1 MDWGM
6 MNTPTAVI
14 AHTCIGGV
22 PPDADDDLKAPS
34 CGHAVL
40 RPRLRF
46 GLLASACILVTD
58 AVLRFSWMLRFQ
70 QRFLTS
76 KDHFVL
82 ATQFLEVF
90 RRAIWNL
97 LRVEWEHIKQER
109 AAANVKSTESEAD
122 PFIPPPRSVQMTSV
136 NGHRE

>member
-1 MDWGM
+1 LNHLIRPFYRINALYALAWDIVMDWGM
-6 MNTPTAVI
+6 MNNPTVVI
-14 AHTCIGGV
+14 GCVGGA
-22 PPDADDDLKAPS
+22 PTDDLNKTTS

-46 GLLASACILVTD
+46 GLLASTFILVTD

-70 QRFLTS
+70 ERLFPS

-90 RRAIWNL
+90 R
-97 LRVEWEHIKQER
+97 
-109 AAANVKSTESEAD
+109 
-122 PFIPPPRSVQMTSV
+122 
-136 NGHRE
+136 

>member
-6 MNTPTAVI
+6 MNNPTAVI
-14 AHTCIGGV
+14 GCVGGV
-22 PPDADDDLKAPS
+22 PTDDLNKTTN

-46 GLLASACILVTD
+46 GLLASTSILVTD
-58 AVLRFSWMLRFQ
+58 AVLRFSWMLRFEEKL
-70 QRFLTS
+70 FPS

-90 RRAIWNL
+90 R
-97 LRVEWEHIKQER
+97 
-109 AAANVKSTESEAD
+109 
-122 PFIPPPRSVQMTSV
+122 
-136 NGHRE
+136 

>member
-6 MNTPTAVI
+6 MNTPTAVL
-14 AHTCIGGV
+14 AHTCMGGT
-22 PPDADDDLKAPS
+22 PPDSDVLKAPS

-70 QRFLTS
+70 QRIFPS

-109 AAANVKSTESEAD
+109 AANVKTVEESEAD
-122 PFIPPPRSVQMTSV
+122 PFIPSPRSVQMTSI

>member
-6 MNTPTAVI
+6 MSNPTVMI
-14 AHTCIGGV
+14 GCIDSV
-22 PPDADDDLKAPS
+22 SPDDPSKAPS

-40 RPRLRF
+40 RPMLRF
-46 GLLASACILVTD
+46 GMLASTLILVTD

-70 QRFLTS
+70 ERIFPS

-90 RRAIWNL
+90 R
-97 LRVEWEHIKQER
+97 
-109 AAANVKSTESEAD
+109 
-122 PFIPPPRSVQMTSV
+122 
-136 NGHRE
+136 

>member
-6 MNTPTAVI
+6 MNNPTVVI
-14 AHTCIGGV
+14 GCVGGA
-22 PPDADDDLKAPS
+22 PTDDLNKTS

-46 GLLASACILVTD
+46 GLLASTLILFTD

-70 QRFLTS
+70 ERLFPS

-90 RRAIWNL
+90 R
-97 LRVEWEHIKQER
+97 
-109 AAANVKSTESEAD
+109 
-122 PFIPPPRSVQMTSV
+122 
-136 NGHRE
+136 